1 MTTSGAADRPAALS
15 SLNDGPTAYYDGA
28 CPLCAQEIAFYRR
41 QAGAR
46 RIRWIDVSGLGGNEV
61 APDLSY
67 DVALARFHVRN
78 IDGRLVSGGAA
89 FVLVW
94 KNLPRFR
101 WLATLFAPRPFTWIL
116 DRLYTAFLKI
126 RPRLQSFVR
135 SRGAGETLH
144 LNRTRGILTLTDVN
158 TTIGYCRY
166 DPSGEIEYLFVHPAF
181 RRRGHAR
188 RLLAMVEAETGAT
201 LRFNPPISPLGGH
214 LVQSYNRSR
223 HAND

>member
-1 MTTSGAADRPAALS
+1 MADRPAALS
-15 SLNDGPTAYYDGA
+15 SLHDGPTAYYDGA
-28 CPLCAQEIAFYRR
+28 CLLCAREIAFYRR

-46 RIRWIDVSGLGGNEV
+46 RIRWIDVSGLGGDEV
-61 APDLSY
+61 SPDLSR
-67 DVALARFHVRN
+67 DAALARFHVRD
-78 IDGRLVSGGAA
+78 IDGRLISGGAA
-89 FVLVW
+89 FALVW

-101 WLATLFAPRPFTWIL
+101 WLATLLAPRPFTWIL

-135 SRGAGETLH
+135 SRGVGGALH
-144 LNRTRGILTLTDVN
+144 LNRTPGILTLTDAN
-158 TTIGYCRY
+158 TTIAYCRY
-166 DPSGEIEYLFVHPAF
+166 ETSGEIEYLFVNPAF

-214 LVQSYNRSR
+214 LVQSYNRGL
-223 HAND
+223 HASD